1 MYRAL
6 ISLFTQKIVSHG
18 SDVNGAGMPY
28 ENNTYWSHELFETP
42 PSEATYKVVNGSVI
56 LKESSDFI
64 QEKIDELAQYRYNKM
79 SEDIIFEG
87 NPYTATRESSLIVNM
102 AAMLGQSRRWKC
114 ADGIHRDLTAAQLQ
128 QLAVEIN
135 TRMQAYYDKEETI
148 ADIIRNSQDVQSVN
162 IQELWELN

>member
-1 MYRAL
+1 
-6 ISLFTQKIVSHG
+6 
-18 SDVNGAGMPY
+18 
-28 ENNTYWSHELFETP
+28 
-42 PSEATYKVVNGSVI
+42 
-56 LKESSDFI
+56 
-64 QEKIDELAQYRYNKM
+64 
-79 SEDIIFEG
+79 
-87 NPYTATRESSLIVNM
+87 M